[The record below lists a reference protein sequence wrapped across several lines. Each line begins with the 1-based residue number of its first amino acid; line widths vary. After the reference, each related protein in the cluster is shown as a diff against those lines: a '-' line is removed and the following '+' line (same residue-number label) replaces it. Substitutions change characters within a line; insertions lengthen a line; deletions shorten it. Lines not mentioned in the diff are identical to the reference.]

1 MRPKE
6 PAWTGRC
13 LGISM
18 EVRHL
23 RLILILLPR
32 EKDFS
37 DAYLLALQLSA
48 SIMDTA
54 IWWRSPQAPCL

>member
-6 PAWTGRC
+6 PAWTEKC
-13 LGISM
+13 LGIST
-18 EVRHL
+18 EVRRL

-37 DAYLLALQLSA
+37 IANVDAFHFSP

-54 IWWRSPQAPCL
+54 TWWRR